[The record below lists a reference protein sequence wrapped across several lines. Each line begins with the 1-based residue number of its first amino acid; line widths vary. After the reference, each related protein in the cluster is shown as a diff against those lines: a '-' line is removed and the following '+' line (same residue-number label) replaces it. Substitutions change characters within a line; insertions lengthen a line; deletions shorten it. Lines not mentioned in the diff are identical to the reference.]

1 MTYDRDH
8 FLTYPVGTR
17 LRLEVAPDCG
27 CGSSLEGFARIFRL
41 RTTLTGEL
49 VDAGPDALLIDPRPL
64 YAVARDPRGGT
75 PFMGKLET
83 RIRVAYDRILRVD
96 PC

>member
-1 MTYDRDH
+1 MYGREH
-8 FLTYPVGTR
+8 FLTYPIGTR
-17 LRLEVAPDCG
+17 LRLEIAPDCG
-27 CGSSLEGFARIFRL
+27 CGSPLEQIARIFRL
-41 RTTLTGEL
+41 RTIVTGEL

-83 RIRVAYDRILRVD
+83 RISIAYDRILHID